1 MAFFILFFN
10 KEKNPK
16 EINKK
21 FKIKFERFPHSKNAN
36 ITNTQVLDKPNFI
49 AKIFI
54 SDATGLKLIASY
66 TSKAYLIS

>member
-1 MAFFILFFN
+1 MA
-10 KEKNPK
+10 KV
-16 EINKK
+16 K
-21 FKIKFERFPHSKNAN
+21 FKIKFEWKRRGRRGTLVPYNKNAN

>member
-1 MAFFILFFN
+1 MVCVGNL
-10 KEKNPK
+10 
-16 EINKK
+16 
-21 FKIKFERFPHSKNAN
+21 RFPHKNAN

-54 SDATGLKLIASY
+54 NDIKGLKLIASY